1 MNRLIKILI
10 LMMAVPALCFAQSD
24 VLQTFFSNIEKQTL
38 ESDFTFTITEQGG
51 QPTNIAGKITMRG
64 ERFTANLMNTEV
76 AFDGKTL
83 YTYSE
88 DNDELTLSTPTMEEL
103 RESNPLLFAK
113 ALTETY
119 KPTVTQQGSN
129 WLVSIKPDAQQT
141 GVREF
146 TLILRKSDLIPL
158 SATMRETNFNTT
170 TLTLRNQHLS
180 TTLPD
185 FMINKPGAFIND
197 LR

>member
-1 MNRLIKILI
+1 
-10 LMMAVPALCFAQSD
+10 MMAVPSLCFAQSD

-38 ESDFTFTITEQGG
+38 DSDFTFTITEQGG
-51 QPTNIAGKITMRG
+51 QPTNIAGKIAMRG
-64 ERFTANLMNTEV
+64 ERFTASLMNTEV

-119 KPTVTQQGSN
+119 KPTVTQQGGN

-185 FMINKPGAFIND
+185 FTINKPDAFIND